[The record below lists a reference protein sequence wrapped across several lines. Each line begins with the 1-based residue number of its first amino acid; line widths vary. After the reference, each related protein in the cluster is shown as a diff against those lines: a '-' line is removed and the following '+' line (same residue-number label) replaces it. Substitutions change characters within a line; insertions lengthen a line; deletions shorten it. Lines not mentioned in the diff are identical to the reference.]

1 MKKIVSLILVFLML
15 GSIFACAPQTQ
26 TAAAEPAATEATQE
40 AAAEPAATEAPAP
53 TQGATDTEVLIANSI
68 AVSGAYAPV
77 GVPFKYGMEAYFKMV
92 NDNGGIAGRTI
103 KYIHTDDEFSPEKGI
118 AAFEKFFYDDKVFAI
133 VGHFG
138 TPVVAATLDEMK
150 TLGIPTVYYATGIG
164 QLYQDEAEGNDR
176 SSFPIQPIYTTEGQ
190 VMVAYAKGY
199 FNAKTVGVVYTNDD
213 AGKSLFEGISIAAE
227 KYGVTLVS
235 ETIQAGATDASA
247 QVAKVK
253 DCDMVIAAMIQATFP
268 VLIKEMEKQDI
279 MKPVLTTY
287 VNVSKTLTDANAEH
301 VQKLMKTEGAGIYG
315 LGWVDTTDLTTEEF
329 VNFYKYMPLVG
340 ATEADMNAF
349 AMTGWIAGSVFCQGL
364 ERAGKDLTWA
374 SFMDAM
380 ESAPIQNPFGGSVDF
395 SDGQRKGTTEM
406 NLSKMDDTAAS
417 GWTLIIPIKSI
428 DDILAGVK

>member
-53 TQGATDTEVLIANSI
+53 TQGVTDTEVLIANSI

-164 QLYQDEAEGNDR
+164 QLYQDKAEGNNR

-406 NLSKMDDTAAS
+406 NLSKMDDGAAS

>member
-1 MKKIVSLILVFLML
+1 MKKIVSLLLVVLML
-15 GSIFACAPQTQ
+15 GSLVACAPQTS
-26 TAAAEPAATEATQE
+26 TPAAEQPAATEAAQE
-40 AAAEPAATEAPAP
+40 AAPAEEVTPAEPQ
-53 TQGATDTEVLIANSI
+53 QGVTDTEVLIANSI

-150 TLGIPTVYYATGIG
+150 EIGIPTVYYATGIG
-164 QLYQDEAEGNDR
+164 QLYQEKAEGTNR

-190 VMVAYAKGY
+190 VMVAYAQGY
-199 FNAKTVGVVYTNDD
+199 FNAKTIGVVYTNDD

-235 ETIQAGATDASA
+235 ESIQAGATDASA

-315 LGWVDTTDLTTEEF
+315 LGWVDTTDLTTESF
-329 VNFYKYMPLVG
+329 VNFYKYMAEVG
-340 ATEADMNAF
+340 ATESDMNAF

-364 ERAGKDLTWA
+364 ERAGEDLTWA

-380 ESAPIQNPFGGSVDF
+380 ESAPIVNPFGGSVDF